1 MKRVPGGVAALF
13 AATLV
18 VSFPSVPSGAA
29 GLTYPAPFAYFPV
42 CASADQEFCIE
53 KFEFTPT
60 SGAKQDLTSG
70 AGTVNSSQIYLE
82 TFISEPYSGPSGSA
96 GQAGLFPALSVNYQ
110 YIPGTS
116 WNTPTRPPT
125 VDGIPEG
132 TYRSVVRVGDYD
144 PSFMFLTGKYDAY
157 SVTKGAD
164 GYFTVDVTSRPAAT
178 ASAVVLN
185 GSRAALDACEAGNW
199 VTNCESNMATRR
211 TNFFS
216 LMMSADATQRDLL
229 RGTWVSTNASVFS
242 LGRIDLVSGVFDV
255 TAKGPHYVPTDFGI
269 AGLTQENGRELAP
282 AFFEMSLTYQA
293 IAKMLS
299 QVAGKEV
306 SVDLAKQVLTDPTKF
321 FEGTIDEATA
331 GQVTEKLQQLTMSL
345 GDTGLRVNFNLT
357 HFSAPNPTLKVRS
370 ASAQQ
375 TLSVLLSSS
384 ATGGGTTSGG
394 TTSGGTTS
402 GGTTTATPANYVRT
416 AASGAKATL
425 TINLAA
431 AQTVKIYRKIGSK
444 LTLLKSLA
452 AKKGTNKYVT
462 VYKKTYTFVVKDAK
476 GKVIAPL
483 LSSSSARRCGLL
495 YLI

>member
-1 MKRVPGGVAALF
+1 MSVPGAS
-13 AATLV
+13 T
-18 VSFPSVPSGAA
+18 GAA
-29 GLTYPAPFAYFPV
+29 GLTYPTAFGKFPV
-42 CASADQEFCIE
+42 CSYADQEFCIE

-60 SGAKQDLTSG
+60 SGAKQDLTGSARNTG
-70 AGTVNSSQIYLE
+70 LNDIYLDV
-82 TFISEPYSGPSGSA
+82 FISQPYTGPSGTP
-96 GQAGLFPALSVNYQ
+96 GQGGLFPALSINYM
-110 YIPGTS
+110 YLAGTT
-116 WNTPTRPPT
+116 WNTPTQPPT
-125 VDGIPEG
+125 LEGIPDG
-132 TYRSVVRVGDYD
+132 TYRTVIRTGDYD
-144 PSFMFLTGKYDAY
+144 PSFLFLTGKYDAY
-157 SVTKGAD
+157 TVTKGAD
-164 GYFTVDVTSRPAAT
+164 GYFTVDLTAKPTAT
-178 ASAVVLN
+178 ASVVTLN
-185 GSRAALDACEAGNW
+185 GDSSALTKCESGNW
-199 VTNCESNMATRR
+199 VTNCESNSAYRR
-211 TNFFS
+211 YILSSF
-216 LMMSADATQRDLL
+216 MMSTDAAQRDLL
-229 RGTWVSTNASVFS
+229 RGTWVSTNASTVS
-242 LGRIDLVSGVFDV
+242 LGKIDLVAGVFDV

-269 AGLTQENGRELAP
+269 SGLTQENGRELAP

-293 IAKMLS
+293 IAKMLT

-306 SVDLAKQVLTDPTKF
+306 SVDLAKQVLADPTKF

-370 ASAQQ
+370 ASALQ

-384 ATGGGTTSGG
+384 TTGG

-425 TINLAA
+425 TINLAS
-431 AQTVKIYRKIGSK
+431 AQTVKIYRKVGSK

-462 VYKKTYTFVVKDAK
+462 VYRTTYTFVVKDAK

-483 LSSSSARRCGLL
+483 LSSSAYKFGLR

>member
-1 MKRVPGGVAALF
+1 MKRFLGGVAALI

-18 VSFPSVPSGAA
+18 VSVPGAQSVAA
-29 GLTYPAPFAYFPV
+29 TLTYPTPFTYFPV
-42 CASADQEFCIE
+42 CATTDQEFCIE

-70 AGTVNSSQIYLE
+70 AGTVDNSRIYLE
-82 TFISEPYSGPSGSA
+82 TFISQSYSGPSGSA
-96 GQAGLFPALSVNYQ
+96 GPGGLFPALSVNYQ

-125 VDGIPEG
+125 VDGVPDG
-132 TYRSVVRVGDYD
+132 TYRSVVRIGDYD
-144 PSFMFLTGKYDAY
+144 PSFLFLTGKYDAY

-164 GYFTVDVTSRPAAT
+164 GYFTVDVTSRPTAT
-178 ASAVVLN
+178 ASAVELN

-216 LMMSADATQRDLL
+216 MMMSADATQRDLL

-242 LGRIDLVSGVFDV
+242 LGKIDLVAGVFDV

-269 AGLTQENGRELAP
+269 PGLTQENGRELAP
-282 AFFEMSLTYQA
+282 AFFEMSLTFQA
-293 IAKMLS
+293 ISKMLS

-306 SVDLAKQVLTDPTKF
+306 SVDQTKQVLADPSKI
-321 FEGTIDEATA
+321 FEGTIDEAAA
-331 GQVTEKLQQLTMSL
+331 GQVTEKLQQLTMTL
-345 GDTGLRVNFNLT
+345 GDNGLRVNFNLT

-370 ASAQQ
+370 SSAQQ
-375 TLSVLLSSS
+375 TLSVLLTSST
-384 ATGGGTTSGG
+384 AGGATTGGTTTGGGTS
-394 TTSGGTTS
+394 
-402 GGTTTATPANYVRT
+402 TAAPANYVRT

-425 TINLAA
+425 TINLLA
-431 AQTVKIYRKIGSK
+431 AQKVKIYRKVGSK
-444 LTLLKSLA
+444 LTLLKQLT

-476 GKVIAPL
+476 GKTIPPL
-483 LSSSSARRCGLL
+483 LSSSAFRFGLR
-495 YLI
+495 YLV

>member
-1 MKRVPGGVAALF
+1 M
-13 AATLV
+13 
-18 VSFPSVPSGAA
+18 
-29 GLTYPAPFAYFPV
+29 
-42 CASADQEFCIE
+42 
-53 KFEFTPT
+53 
-60 SGAKQDLTSG
+60 
-70 AGTVNSSQIYLE
+70 NSSQIYLE

-242 LGRIDLVSGVFDV
+242 LGRIDLVAGVFDV

-269 AGLTQENGRELAP
+269 SGLTQENGRELAP

-293 IAKMLS
+293 IAKMLT

-306 SVDLAKQVLTDPTKF
+306 SVDLAKQVLADPTKF

-357 HFSAPNPTLKVRS
+357 HFSAPNPTLRVRS
-370 ASAQQ
+370 ASALQ

-384 ATGGGTTSGG
+384 TTGG

-402 GGTTTATPANYVRT
+402 GGTTTATPANYVCT

-425 TINLAA
+425 TINLAS
-431 AQTVKIYRKIGSK
+431 AQSVKIYRKVGSK

-462 VYKKTYTFVVKDAK
+462 VYKTMYTFVVKDAK
-476 GKVIAPL
+476 DKVIAPL
-483 LSSSSARRCGLL
+483 LSSSSYKFGLR